1 MTDLFTYIKE
11 RIVLL
16 HWAALAFALVCFAY
30 GSFELN
36 GHRLAES
43 VGVLAFLI
51 LFRLYDDVAN
61 SKIDQ
66 HKPNRSYTS
75 STIAVSLKRYFYALY
90 IGFTLLISFQDGLQA
105 ILLMSFLF
113 LSEICYYFLFSFRK
127 IRLLLPLLKYP
138 FAVIALGSHDAYA
151 ILGLFLIFMLI
162 EYRDE
167 DIISKITALPI
178 LITAYALCYFIDG
191 VSQVS
196 IIFLILSG
204 VALLTTQ
211 KQTRYLLLFLYI
223 LTNTAF

>member
-16 HWAALAFALVCFAY
+16 NWAALAFALVCFAH
-30 GSFELN
+30 GSFGLN
-36 GHRLAES
+36 GRRLAES
-43 VGVLAFLI
+43 VGVLLFLI

-66 HKPNRSYTS
+66 HKPNRSYTI
-75 STIAVSLKRYFYALY
+75 STTAACLKRYFYALY
-90 IGFTLLISFQDGLQA
+90 IGFILLISFQDGLQA
-105 ILLMSFLF
+105 ILLISFLF
-113 LSEICYYFLFSFRK
+113 LSEISYYFLFTFRK

-138 FAVIALGSHDAYA
+138 FAVIAIGSYDAYA
-151 ILGLFLIFMLI
+151 TLGLFLIFVLI

-191 VSQVS
+191 ISQVS
-196 IIFLILSG
+196 IIFLILSTA
-204 VALLTTQ
+204 ALLTMQ

-223 LTNTAF
+223 TNTAF

>member
-1 MTDLFTYIKE
+1 MTDLFTYMKE

-16 HWAALAFALVCFAY
+16 NWAALAYALVCFAH
-30 GSFELN
+30 GSFTLN

-66 HKPNRSYTS
+66 HKPNRSYVFSAT
-75 STIAVSLKRYFYALY
+75 AVSLNRYFYALY

-105 ILLMSFLF
+105 ILLISFLF
-113 LSEICYYFLFSFRK
+113 LSEISYYFLFPFRK

-138 FAVIALGSHDAYA
+138 FAVLALGSHDAYA
-151 ILGLFLIFMLI
+151 ILGLFLIFILI

-167 DIISKITALPI
+167 DIIGKITALPI

-196 IIFLILSG
+196 IIFLVLSIT
-204 VALLTTQ
+204 ALLTTQ